1 MPILSFKISSSI
13 NCFFSRLVIQDEK
26 AVFKTK
32 KGECHGNPIPMT
44 HQSLLHL
51 RITDITVTVHTTH
64 HRQESHATDANV
76 AGAAVRHCTPAQ
88 PSQPLQPL
96 HLACSPHRFST
107 LMQPL
112 INGFAT
118 QWIFSTLIPDTSRFT
133 TLFVQIVRSKWL
145 ITIRSFVCRGMIS
158 SRSTSPSF
166 LLPLKSCIFTP
177 NNPRSVLSDKGNRL
191 HSIQHDQGSH

>member
-1 MPILSFKISSSI
+1 
-13 NCFFSRLVIQDEK
+13 
-26 AVFKTK
+26 
-32 KGECHGNPIPMT
+32 MT

-51 RITDITVTVHTTH
+51 RITNITVTVHTTH

-76 AGAAVRHCTPAQ
+76 ASAASDIAHQRSHSSYCISRV
-88 PSQPLQPL
+88 PSAVHSL
-96 HLACSPHRFST
+96 HHFST
-107 LMQPL
+107 FMQPL
-112 INGFAT
+112 IKGFAT

-133 TLFVQIVRSKWL
+133 TLLFAQIVRSKRL

-158 SRSTSPSF
+158 SRPTSPSF